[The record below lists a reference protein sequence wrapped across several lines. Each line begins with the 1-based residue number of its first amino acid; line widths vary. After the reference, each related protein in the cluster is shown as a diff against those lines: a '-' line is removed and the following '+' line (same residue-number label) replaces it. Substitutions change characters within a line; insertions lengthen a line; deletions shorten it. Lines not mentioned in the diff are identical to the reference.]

1 MKIAFVVNNLG
12 FFVSHRLPIAQKAL
26 ESGFEVRLFT
36 GKAGSQIIGD
46 EHAQKKLKIV
56 IFLILNLDFIVM
68 GQNSLMK

>member
-36 GKAGSQIIGD
+36 GKAGSQIID